1 MLLWLV
7 LATFTVILNETIMMN
22 ALPRLMVAFHTDART
37 VQWLTTAFMLTMAV
51 VIPATGWFLQR
62 VDTRTAYTL
71 AMGVF
76 CGGTLLAAVAW
87 AFPVLVAARVIQA
100 AGTAIMMPLLMTT
113 LMVIVPPARRG
124 QVMGLVTLAI
134 SVAPA
139 MGPTASG
146 VILEFASWRWIFW
159 FVLPIAVVMTVLGR
173 RNLPS
178 GEAARQASLDVLS
191 VALSAVGFGAFVYG
205 LSQLGAEG
213 HQPVSPVLAVV
224 VGVAGL
230 ALFVA
235 RQIALQRGGGP
246 LLDLRTLAVGRFTLC
261 LAIMSVAFMGMLG
274 VMILL
279 PLYLQDVRG
288 VGVLET
294 GLLMM
299 PGGVAMG
306 LLGPVVGRLFD
317 ARGARVLVI
326 PGCVLILAVLL
337 GFTRVTVST
346 PVWSILALHVG
357 LMVGLAFAF
366 TPLFTVGLSALPG
379 HLYSHGSSMVGTAQQ
394 LAAAAGAAL
403 VVNVMSSRATD
414 LAKEG
419 KTLAEATAGG
429 MRGAFWLD
437 AGICALMLVLT
448 LFLPGRGA
456 TAAGHGHGH
465 GPAPEDPAAEPS
477 A

>member
-1 MLLWLV
+1 M
-7 LATFTVILNETIMMN
+7 
-22 ALPRLMVAFHTDART
+22 
-37 VQWLTTAFMLTMAV
+37 
-51 VIPATGWFLQR
+51 
-62 VDTRTAYTL
+62 
-71 AMGVF
+71 
-76 CGGTLLAAVAW
+76 
-87 AFPVLVAARVIQA
+87 
-100 AGTAIMMPLLMTT
+100 
-113 LMVIVPPARRG
+113 
-124 QVMGLVTLAI
+124 
-134 SVAPA
+134 
-139 MGPTASG
+139 
-146 VILEFASWRWIFW
+146 
-159 FVLPIAVVMTVLGR
+159 
-173 RNLPS
+173 
-178 GEAARQASLDVLS
+178 
-191 VALSAVGFGAFVYG
+191 
-205 LSQLGAEG
+205 G

-403 VVNVMSSRATD
+403 VVS
-414 LAKEG
+414 
-419 KTLAEATAGG
+419 
-429 MRGAFWLD
+429 
-437 AGICALMLVLT
+437 ALNI
-448 LFLPGRGA
+448 
-456 TAAGHGHGH
+456 
-465 GPAPEDPAAEPS
+465 
-477 A
+477 